1 MKGGDG
7 RRMGKLEVDRALI
20 RELAGLLQ
28 ETGLTEI
35 EVSDKEHR
43 LRVARQPAAVA
54 VAAPAAPSVAA
65 LAAAAEAPASD
76 HPGALT
82 SPMVGTLYHA
92 AEPGAAPFVA
102 VGDQVRKGQTVA
114 IIEAMKTFNEIPSPR
129 DGVVRQILAENG
141 APVEYGDVL
150 MLIE

>member
-1 MKGGDG
+1 
-7 RRMGKLEVDRALI
+7 MGKLEVDRALI

-54 VAAPAAPSVAA
+54 AAVPLAQAAVGAPAAAAPAGEAQS
-65 LAAAAEAPASD
+65 AAA
-76 HPGALT
+76 HPGALK

-92 AEPGAAPFVA
+92 AEPGAAPFVT
-102 VGDQVRKGQTVA
+102 VGAQVRKGQTVA

-129 DGVVRQILAENG
+129 DGVVRQILVENG
-141 APVEYGDVL
+141 SPVEYGDVL

>member
-1 MKGGDG
+1 
-7 RRMGKLEVDRALI
+7 MGKLEVDRALI

-43 LRVARQPAAVA
+43 LRVARQPAQVVA
-54 VAAPAAPSVAA
+54 AAPAAAGQAGAA
-65 LAAAAEAPASD
+65 PGAAAAAVSPAS
-76 HPGALT
+76 HPGALA

-92 AEPGAAPFVA
+92 AEPGGPPFVT
-102 VGDQVRKGQTVA
+102 VGDQVRKGQTVV

-129 DGVVRQILAENG
+129 DGVVRQILVENG
-141 APVEYGDVL
+141 SPVEYGDVL

>member
-1 MKGGDG
+1 
-7 RRMGKLEVDRALI
+7 MGKLEVDRALI
-20 RELAGLLQ
+20 RELAGLLE

-43 LRVARQPAAVA
+43 LRVARQPAAFA
-54 VAAPAAPSVAA
+54 AALPAAPAA
-65 LAAAAEAPASD
+65 AAAAAPAEPQSPAS
-76 HPGALT
+76 HPGALK

-92 AEPGAAPFVA
+92 AEPGASPFVT
-102 VGDQVRKGQTVA
+102 VGAQVRKGQTVA

-129 DGVVRQILAENG
+129 DGVVRQILVENG
-141 APVEYGDVL
+141 SPVEYGDVL

>member
-1 MKGGDG
+1 
-7 RRMGKLEVDRALI
+7 MGKLEVDRALI

-43 LRVARQPAAVA
+43 LRVARQPAQ
-54 VAAPAAPSVAA
+54 VAASLPPAAAA
-65 LAAAAEAPASD
+65 APPASAAEAPAPAS
-76 HPGALT
+76 HPGALK

-92 AEPGAAPFVA
+92 AEPGAPPFVT

-114 IIEAMKTFNEIPSPR
+114 VIEAMKTFNEIPSPR
-129 DGVVRQILAENG
+129 DGVVRQVLVENG
-141 APVEYGDVL
+141 TPVEYGDVL

>member
-1 MKGGDG
+1 
-7 RRMGKLEVDRALI
+7 MGKLEVDRALI

-54 VAAPAAPSVAA
+54 AAVPVAQAVAAAPAVAA
-65 LAAAAEAPASD
+65 EPQSLAA
-76 HPGALT
+76 HPGALK

-92 AEPGAAPFVA
+92 AEPGAAPFVT
-102 VGDQVRKGQTVA
+102 VGSQVRKGQTVA
-114 IIEAMKTFNEIPSPR
+114 IIEAMKTFNEIPSQR
-129 DGVVRQILAENG
+129 DGVVRQILVENG

>member
-1 MKGGDG
+1 
-7 RRMGKLEVDRALI
+7 MGKLEVDRALI
-20 RELAGLLQ
+20 RELAGLLD

-43 LRVARQPAAVA
+43 LRVARQPAPVAAAVPAAQPA
-54 VAAPAAPSVAA
+54 VGAAPAAPAEPQSAA
-65 LAAAAEAPASD
+65 S
-76 HPGALT
+76 HPGALK

-92 AEPGAAPFVA
+92 AEPGAAPFVT
-102 VGDQVRKGQTVA
+102 VGAQVRKGQTVA

-129 DGVVRQILAENG
+129 DGVVRQILVENG
-141 APVEYGDVL
+141 SPVEYGDVL

>member
-1 MKGGDG
+1 
-7 RRMGKLEVDRALI
+7 MGKLEVDRALI
-20 RELAGLLQ
+20 RELASLLD

-43 LRVARQPAAVA
+43 LRVARQPAALAAALPAAGTV
-54 VAAPAAPSVAA
+54 VAPAAPS
-65 LAAAAEAPASD
+65 AEPASPAN
-76 HPGALT
+76 HPGALK

-102 VGDQVRKGQTVA
+102 VGAQVRKGQIVA

-129 DGVVRQILAENG
+129 DGVVRQILVENG

>member
-1 MKGGDG
+1 
-7 RRMGKLEVDRALI
+7 MGKLEVDRALI

-43 LRVARQPAAVA
+43 LRVARQPAQVAAVA
-54 VAAPAAPSVAA
+54 PPAAAAPVS
-65 LAAAAEAPASD
+65 AAEAPAPAS
-76 HPGALT
+76 HPGALK

-92 AEPGAAPFVA
+92 AEPGAPPFVT

-114 IIEAMKTFNEIPSPR
+114 VIEAMKTFNEIPSPR
-129 DGVVRQILAENG
+129 DGVVRQVLVENG
-141 APVEYGDVL
+141 TPVEYGDVL

>member
-1 MKGGDG
+1 
-7 RRMGKLEVDRALI
+7 MGKLEVDRALI

-43 LRVARQPAAVA
+43 LRVARQPATVA
-54 VAAPAAPSVAA
+54 AAPAAPSAA
-65 LAAAAEAPASD
+65 ASASAAEAPAAS

-92 AEPGAAPFVA
+92 PEPGAAPFVA

-114 IIEAMKTFNEIPSPR
+114 VIEAMKTFNEIPSPR